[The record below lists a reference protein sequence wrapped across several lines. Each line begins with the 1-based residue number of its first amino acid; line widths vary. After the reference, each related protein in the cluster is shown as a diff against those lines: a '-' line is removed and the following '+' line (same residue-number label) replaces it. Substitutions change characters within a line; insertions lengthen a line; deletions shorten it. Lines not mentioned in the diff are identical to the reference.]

1 MAGTLPG
8 RRMQTADRAR
18 ASLRCAVQELSSS
31 IKEKPQMEP
40 RVVVTGIGLVTPLGL
55 DRQSTWSAL
64 LDGESGIDYISSFD
78 AEGFTTRIAAEA
90 KGFEPAGLLGK
101 KEARRLDR
109 FSQFAAVA
117 SLEAME
123 HADLKMEDEDADR
136 VAVMIG
142 SGVGGIITIT
152 DQHTVMQKRGPT
164 RVSPFLVPMM
174 LPDMAA
180 GQVSMMIGAKGPN
193 FSIVSACAT
202 GADSIGEAAEM
213 IRRGRV
219 DVALAGGTEAAIC
232 PIGVA
237 GFNSCMALS
246 SRNDDPTA
254 ASRPFDAGRDGFVL
268 GEGAGV
274 LVIESEQHAKDR
286 GATIIAELA
295 GYGSSSDAHHVTQP
309 HPEGEGAARA
319 MKYAMAQAEMQPEDI
334 SYINAH
340 GTSTPLNDK
349 FETIAMKRVF
359 GDHAYKVPIS
369 STKSMTGHLLGA
381 AGGIEAAFAVMAI
394 KESAI
399 PPTINLEEPDPD
411 CDLNYT
417 PHTPLRGR
425 VPTAMSNVFGFGGHN
440 ASLLFRE
447 SVN

>member
-1 MAGTLPG
+1 
-8 RRMQTADRAR
+8 
-18 ASLRCAVQELSSS
+18 
-31 IKEKPQMEP
+31 MES

-55 DRQSTWSAL
+55 DRKSTWKAL
-64 LDGESGIDYISSFD
+64 LDGESGIDHISSFD
-78 AEGFTTRIAAEA
+78 AEGFTTRIAAEV

-101 KEARRLDR
+101 KESRRLDR

-117 SLEAME
+117 SLEALD
-123 HADLKMEDEDADR
+123 HAGIKMEDEDADR

-152 DQHTVMQKRGPT
+152 DQHTVMQKKGPT

-174 LPDMAA
+174 LSDMAS

-193 FSIVSACAT
+193 FSTVSACAT

-213 IRRGRV
+213 IRRGRT
-219 DVALAGGTEAAIC
+219 DVAIAGGTEAAIC

-246 SRNDDPTA
+246 TRNDDPKA

-274 LVIESEQHAKDR
+274 IVIESEEHAKAR

-319 MKYAMAQAEMQPEDI
+319 MKHALKQAEMTPEDV

-381 AGGIEAAFAVMAI
+381 AGGIEAAFAVMAVS
-394 KESAI
+394 ESAI